1 MHHCLS
7 FYLIKRVRR
16 EFCAGERPKGLMTR
30 QKLRQLEQV
39 WRKTD
44 SGKIYFT
51 YELVI
56 GKISHG

>member
-1 MHHCLS
+1 MQ
-7 FYLIKRVRR
+7 
-16 EFCAGERPKGLMTR
+16 GERPKRINDTP
-30 QKLRQLEQV
+30 KLRQLEQV

-44 SGKIYFT
+44 SGKYLLT